1 VSQEVGEHEPGE
13 GEVVV
18 SGERL
23 GEVFVVPG
31 ESAEACGSGEAS
43 FHYPASRQQDKAA
56 LCLGTLDDLQLDAV
70 AGCGTFSGLSGIA
83 LIDISKFH
91 MVSGN
96 PLQRVLSA
104 QCQIRHYKITL
115 IIAYVA
121 RIASR
126 CAPFVI
132 RLPAN

>member
-1 VSQEVGEHEPGE
+1 M
-13 GEVVV
+13 
-18 SGERL
+18 
-23 GEVFVVPG
+23 
-31 ESAEACGSGEAS
+31 
-43 FHYPASRQQDKAA
+43 
-56 LCLGTLDDLQLDAV
+56 LCLGMLDDLQLDAV
-70 AGCGTFSGLSGIA
+70 AGCGIFSGLPGIA
-83 LIDISKFH
+83 SIDISKFH

-104 QCQIRHYKITL
+104 QYQIRHDKITL